1 MVLATTKLEKP
12 GKDCKLYVL
21 FLLQLAQAYA
31 QVVTRETVTE
41 TSILEKIQE
50 NLMTHCEEAN
60 KEGHDN
66 SEEAPLPPFTKEAL
80 DMVKQLQLYV
90 MCHETNGEDFSGV
103 LHKMHSYLMKQLLH
117 NKKQSTILDNSGQK

>member
-1 MVLATTKLEKP
+1 MQILCLVSLTVGFDE
-12 GKDCKLYVL
+12 YS
-21 FLLQLAQAYA
+21 QAYA

-60 KEGHDN
+60 EEGHDD
-66 SEEAPLPPFTKEAL
+66 SEAPLPPFTKEAL
-80 DMVKQLQLYV
+80 GMVKQVQLCV

-103 LHKMHSYLMKQLLH
+103 LHKMNSYLMKQLLH